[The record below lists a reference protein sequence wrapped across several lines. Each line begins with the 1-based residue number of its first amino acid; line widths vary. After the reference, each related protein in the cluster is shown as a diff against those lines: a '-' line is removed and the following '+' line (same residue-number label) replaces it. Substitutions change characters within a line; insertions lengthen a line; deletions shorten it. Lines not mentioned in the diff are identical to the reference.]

1 MKDMTSFQEVLD
13 TDGISCIL
21 FTANWCPDCIAIRPF
36 MPKIEKEFSNIT
48 FYKADRDKFIDLCQ
62 ELNILGIPSFVC
74 FEHGREISRFVSK
87 FSKTEAEIQAEL
99 DRTVE
104 EGMFN
109 ISIASTVQFPDGRSP
124 GELRIENVPGN
135 RYNMQVDIAR
145 SDTGEVIYS
154 SDILEPNYHIQYA
167 KLDQSLPAGTYNCV
181 ATFHALDPETDDEIG
196 QAACALT
203 VIVRSLRQSAAR
215 AAAVIHIRRHAGCR
229 LHLNINVSWG
239 ARNDH
244 EACDEKVLSQPA
256 CDRGQRVHGVHDDAF
271 AGLGDWRF
279 RSLQRK
285 QCHKRLGFRGW

>member
-99 DRTVE
+99 DRVVDD
-104 EGMFN
+104 GMFN

-135 RYNMQVDIAR
+135 RYLMRVVIVEDA
-145 SDTGEVIYS
+145 TGQQIYET
-154 SDILEPNYHIQYA
+154 DLIEPNYHIQADTLDVPLAAGNYECTAMFYA
-167 KLDQSLPAGTYNCV
+167 Y
-181 ATFHALDPETDDEIG
+181 DPESEDVIG
-196 QAACALT
+196 QAAAEIA
-203 VIVRSLRQSAAR
+203 VIV
-215 AAAVIHIRRHAGCR
+215 
-229 LHLNINVSWG
+229 
-239 ARNDH
+239 
-244 EACDEKVLSQPA
+244 EK
-256 CDRGQRVHGVHDDAF
+256 
-271 AGLGDWRF
+271 
-279 RSLQRK
+279 
-285 QCHKRLGFRGW
+285 